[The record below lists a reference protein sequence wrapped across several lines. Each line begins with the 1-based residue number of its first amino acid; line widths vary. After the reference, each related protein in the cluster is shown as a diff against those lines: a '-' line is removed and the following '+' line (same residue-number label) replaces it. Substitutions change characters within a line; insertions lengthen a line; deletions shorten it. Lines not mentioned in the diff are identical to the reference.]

1 MLSIIKRA
9 LPLLMAAVLLAGCG
23 QTGNVGN
30 MAQDPAEDEAY
41 VEQVDMEVVE
51 LEDEIVALA
60 AAPAAQQ
67 KLLMPTASGKQ
78 VAKDKK
84 NRAKIDYS
92 NIKDGYVMCQFSAAT
107 TKRLKVIVQG
117 PTTKYTY
124 DLTKGEWE
132 TFPLSDGNGSYKVGI
147 YENTSGT
154 KYATVVTASLKVT
167 LKDEFAPFLR
177 PNQYVDYEDAPDTIN
192 QAEKLAGNETDPMKK
207 VEKIYDYVVKN
218 FTYDYDKAKT
228 VKSGYLPEL
237 DKVLKAKKGICFDYA
252 ALMAGMLRSQGVP
265 CKLDVGYAGTVY
277 HAWISVWSEEE
288 GWINGA
294 IFFDGTSWQRMDPT
308 FASTSKSSKAILKYI
323 GDGSNYD
330 TRYVY

>member
-107 TKRLKVIVQG
+107 TKRLAV
-117 PTTKYTY
+117 TT
-124 DLTKGEWE
+124 
-132 TFPLSDGNGSYKVGI
+132 V
-147 YENTSGT
+147 
-154 KYATVVTASLKVT
+154 A
-167 LKDEFAPFLR
+167 
-177 PNQYVDYEDAPDTIN
+177 
-192 QAEKLAGNETDPMKK
+192 
-207 VEKIYDYVVKN
+207 
-218 FTYDYDKAKT
+218 
-228 VKSGYLPEL
+228 YLVPE
-237 DKVLKAKKGICFDYA
+237 VF
-252 ALMAGMLRSQGVP
+252 S
-265 CKLDVGYAGTVY
+265 
-277 HAWISVWSEEE
+277 
-288 GWINGA
+288 
-294 IFFDGTSWQRMDPT
+294 
-308 FASTSKSSKAILKYI
+308 
-323 GDGSNYD
+323 
-330 TRYVY
+330 